1 MAYLDSDGLRYL
13 WTKIKSIV
21 PTKTSDITNDSGFIT
36 DADIPE
42 GAAASTATPLMD
54 GTAATGSSNA
64 FARGD
69 HVHPSDTSKAN
80 VSDLPLFKNEFNV
93 SYPITSFTVDENND
107 AHVKIMNGESRLAT
121 LAKTD
126 YVDAIAS
133 VAQTAISGKVDKEAG
148 KGLSTED
155 YTTAEKT
162 KLAGF
167 GDASTYALKSDL
179 TSMYKYKGS
188 VATVSALPAQNNT
201 VGDVYDV
208 QETGMNFAW
217 NGTSWDA
224 LGEVFSIT
232 AITNAE
238 IDTITSA

>member
-42 GAAASTATPLMD
+42 GAAASTAAPLMD

-69 HVHPSDTSKAN
+69 HVHPSDT
-80 VSDLPLFKNEFNV
+80 
-93 SYPITSFTVDENND
+93 T
-107 AHVKIMNGESRLAT
+107 
-121 LAKTD
+121 
-126 YVDAIAS
+126 
-133 VAQTAISGKVDKEAG
+133 KVDKVAG

-201 VGDVYDV
+201 VGDRYSECCLKNVPLDDIIGFLV
-208 QETGMNFAW
+208 SIQSNTCVMVVSNVSCRMLLSIFTGISSKWFSTNVETNSFTRIGSTF
-217 NGTSWDA
+217 GC
-224 LGEVFSIT
+224 IC
-232 AITNAE
+232 
-238 IDTITSA
+238 